1 MSDKQVSNGLKSALE
16 FGPVALFFIAYIW
29 LKDEVFQFDGTEY
42 EGFIIVTAGFVPL
55 MILSTLALWKLTGT
69 LSKMQIF
76 TVVLVTVFGGLSV
89 WQNDKSFLQ
98 MKPTIL
104 YLLFAAILGFGLL
117 RKQSYLQYM
126 MGEMMPLQDRGWM
139 ILTQRMALL
148 FLALAV
154 LNELIWRNM
163 SEETWV
169 YFKTFGLPMGI
180 FSFFIFQGGLFKEHA
195 IRDDTEEYRSNGL
208 RYSKL
213 VKLGA
218 ADTSRPHRGRA

>member
-1 MSDKQVSNGLKSALE
+1 M
-16 FGPVALFFIAYIW
+16 ALFFIAYIW

-154 LNELIWRNM
+154 LNEVIWRNM

-195 IRDDTEEYRSNGL
+195 IRDDTEE
-208 RYSKL
+208 
-213 VKLGA
+213 
-218 ADTSRPHRGRA
+218 

>member
-1 MSDKQVSNGLKSALE
+1 MSDKQVSNGLKAVLE

-42 EGFIIVTAGFVPL
+42 GGFIIVTAGFVPL

-154 LNELIWRNM
+154 LNEVIWRNM

-195 IRDDTEEYRSNGL
+195 IRDDTEE
-208 RYSKL
+208 
-213 VKLGA
+213 
-218 ADTSRPHRGRA
+218 

>member
-1 MSDKQVSNGLKSALE
+1 MADKQVNNGLKSALE

-29 LKDEVFQFDGTEY
+29 LKDEVFQFGGTDY

-104 YLLFAAILGFGLL
+104 YLLFASILGFGLL

-126 MGEMMPLQDRGWM
+126 MGDMLPLEGRGWM

-148 FLALAV
+148 FLVLAI

-163 SEETWV
+163 SEEIWV
-169 YFKTFGLPMGI
+169 YFKTFGLPSTI
-180 FSFFIFQGGLFKEHA
+180 FGFFISQGRLFKEYGVS
-195 IRDDTEEYRSNGL
+195 DD
-208 RYSKL
+208 KQ
-213 VKLGA
+213 
-218 ADTSRPHRGRA
+218 D

>member
-42 EGFIIVTAGFVPL
+42 GGFIIVTAGFVPL

-180 FSFFIFQGGLFKEHA
+180 FSFFIFQGRLFKEYA
-195 IRDDTEEYRSNGL
+195 IRDDTEE
-208 RYSKL
+208 
-213 VKLGA
+213 
-218 ADTSRPHRGRA
+218 

>member
-42 EGFIIVTAGFVPL
+42 GGFIIVTAGFVPL

-154 LNELIWRNM
+154 LNEVIWRNM

-180 FSFFIFQGGLFKEHA
+180 FSFFIFQGRLFKEYA
-195 IRDDTEEYRSNGL
+195 IRDDTEE
-208 RYSKL
+208 
-213 VKLGA
+213 
-218 ADTSRPHRGRA
+218 

>member
-1 MSDKQVSNGLKSALE
+1 MADKQVNNGLKSALE

-29 LKDEVFQFDGTEY
+29 LKDEVFQFGGIDY

-55 MILSTLALWKLTGT
+55 IILSTLALWKLTGT

-104 YLLFAAILGFGLL
+104 YLLFASILGFGLL

-126 MGEMMPLQDRGWM
+126 MGEMLPLEDRGWM

-148 FLALAV
+148 FLVLAI

-163 SEETWV
+163 SEEIWV
-169 YFKTFGLPMGI
+169 YFKTFGLPSTILG
-180 FSFFIFQGGLFKEHA
+180 FFISQGRLFKEYGVS
-195 IRDDTEEYRSNGL
+195 DD
-208 RYSKL
+208 KQ
-213 VKLGA
+213 
-218 ADTSRPHRGRA
+218 D

>member
-42 EGFIIVTAGFVPL
+42 GGFIIVTAGFVPL

-154 LNELIWRNM
+154 LNEVIWRNM

-169 YFKTFGLPMGI
+169 YFKTFGLPMAI

-195 IRDDTEEYRSNGL
+195 IRDDTEE
-208 RYSKL
+208 
-213 VKLGA
+213 
-218 ADTSRPHRGRA
+218 

>member
-1 MSDKQVSNGLKSALE
+1 MSDKQVGNGLNSVLE
-16 FGPVALFFIAYIW
+16 FGPVVLFFIAYIW

-42 EGFIIVTAGFVPL
+42 GGFIIVTAGFVPL

-154 LNELIWRNM
+154 LNEVIWRNM

-195 IRDDTEEYRSNGL
+195 IRDDTEE
-208 RYSKL
+208 
-213 VKLGA
+213 
-218 ADTSRPHRGRA
+218 

>member
-1 MSDKQVSNGLKSALE
+1 MSEKQANNGLKSALE

-29 LKDEVFQFDGTEY
+29 LKDEVFQFGGTEY

-104 YLLFAAILGFGLL
+104 YLLFASILGFGLL

-126 MGEMMPLQDRGWM
+126 MGEMMPLQDRGWI

-148 FLALAV
+148 FLAWAV

-195 IRDDTEEYRSNGL
+195 IRDDTEE
-208 RYSKL
+208 
-213 VKLGA
+213 
-218 ADTSRPHRGRA
+218 

>member
-42 EGFIIVTAGFVPL
+42 GGFIIVTAGFVPL

-154 LNELIWRNM
+154 LNEVIWRNM

-169 YFKTFGLPMGI
+169 YFKTFGLPMAI
-180 FSFFIFQGGLFKEHA
+180 FSFFIFQGGLFKKHA
-195 IRDDTEEYRSNGL
+195 IRDDTDE
-208 RYSKL
+208 
-213 VKLGA
+213 
-218 ADTSRPHRGRA
+218 

>member
-1 MSDKQVSNGLKSALE
+1 MADKQVNNGLKSALE

-29 LKDEVFQFDGTEY
+29 LKDEVFQFGGTDY

-55 MILSTLALWKLTGT
+55 MILSTLALWKLTGN

-104 YLLFAAILGFGLL
+104 YLLFGSILGFGLL

-126 MGEMMPLQDRGWM
+126 MGEMLPLEDRGWI

-148 FLALAV
+148 FLALAI

-163 SEETWV
+163 SEEIWV
-169 YFKTFGLPMGI
+169 YFKTFGLPSTI
-180 FSFFIFQGGLFKEHA
+180 FGFFISQGRLFKEYGVS
-195 IRDDTEEYRSNGL
+195 DD
-208 RYSKL
+208 KQ
-213 VKLGA
+213 
-218 ADTSRPHRGRA
+218 D

>member
-1 MSDKQVSNGLKSALE
+1 MSDKQVSNGLLSALVC
-16 FGPVALFFIAYIW
+16 GPVAFVFIAYIW
-29 LKDEVFQFDGTEY
+29 FMYEVFLFDGTEY
-42 EGFIIVTAGFVPL
+42 GGFIIVTAGFVPL

-89 WQNDKSFLQ
+89 WQNDKRFLQ

-169 YFKTFGLPMGI
+169 YFKTFGLPLGI

-195 IRDDTEEYRSNGL
+195 IRDDTEE
-208 RYSKL
+208 
-213 VKLGA
+213 
-218 ADTSRPHRGRA
+218 

>member
-1 MSDKQVSNGLKSALE
+1 MADKQVNNGLKSALE

-29 LKDEVFQFDGTEY
+29 LKDEVFQFGGTDY

-104 YLLFAAILGFGLL
+104 YLLFASILGFGLL

-126 MGEMMPLQDRGWM
+126 MGEMLPLEDCGWM

-148 FLALAV
+148 FLVLAI

-163 SEETWV
+163 SEEIWV
-169 YFKTFGLPMGI
+169 YFKTFGLPSTI
-180 FSFFIFQGGLFKEHA
+180 FGFFISQGRLFKEYGVS
-195 IRDDTEEYRSNGL
+195 DD
-208 RYSKL
+208 KQ
-213 VKLGA
+213 
-218 ADTSRPHRGRA
+218 D

>member
-1 MSDKQVSNGLKSALE
+1 MADKQVNNGLKSALE

-29 LKDEVFQFDGTEY
+29 LKDEVFQFGGTDY

-104 YLLFAAILGFGLL
+104 YLLFASILGFGLL

-126 MGEMMPLQDRGWM
+126 MGDMLPLEDRGWM

-148 FLALAV
+148 FLVLAI

-163 SEETWV
+163 SEEIWV
-169 YFKTFGLPMGI
+169 YFKTFGLPSTILG
-180 FSFFIFQGGLFKEHA
+180 FFISQGRLFKKYGVS
-195 IRDDTEEYRSNGL
+195 DD
-208 RYSKL
+208 KQ
-213 VKLGA
+213 
-218 ADTSRPHRGRA
+218 D

>member
-1 MSDKQVSNGLKSALE
+1 MSDKQVSKGLKSALE

-42 EGFIIVTAGFVPL
+42 GGFIIVTAGFVPL

-154 LNELIWRNM
+154 LNEVIWRNM

-195 IRDDTEEYRSNGL
+195 IRDDTEE
-208 RYSKL
+208 
-213 VKLGA
+213 
-218 ADTSRPHRGRA
+218 

>member
-42 EGFIIVTAGFVPL
+42 GGFIIVTAGFVPL

-76 TVVLVTVFGGLSV
+76 TVVLVTGFGGLSV

-195 IRDDTEEYRSNGL
+195 IRDDTEE
-208 RYSKL
+208 
-213 VKLGA
+213 
-218 ADTSRPHRGRA
+218 

>member
-55 MILSTLALWKLTGT
+55 MILNTLALWKLTGT

-154 LNELIWRNM
+154 LNEMIWRNM

-195 IRDDTEEYRSNGL
+195 IRDDTEE
-208 RYSKL
+208 
-213 VKLGA
+213 
-218 ADTSRPHRGRA
+218 

>member
-1 MSDKQVSNGLKSALE
+1 MADKQVNNGLKSALE

-29 LKDEVFQFDGTEY
+29 LKDEVFQFGGTDY

-104 YLLFAAILGFGLL
+104 YLLFASILGFGLL

-126 MGEMMPLQDRGWM
+126 MGEMLPLEDRGWM

-148 FLALAV
+148 FLVLAI
-154 LNELIWRNM
+154 LNELIWRSM
-163 SEETWV
+163 SEEIWV
-169 YFKTFGLPMGI
+169 YFKTFGLPSTILG
-180 FSFFIFQGGLFKEHA
+180 FFISQGRLFKEYGVS
-195 IRDDTEEYRSNGL
+195 DD
-208 RYSKL
+208 KQ
-213 VKLGA
+213 
-218 ADTSRPHRGRA
+218 D

>member
-154 LNELIWRNM
+154 LNEVIWRNM

-195 IRDDTEEYRSNGL
+195 IRDLSL
-208 RYSKL
+208 I
-213 VKLGA
+213 
-218 ADTSRPHRGRA
+218 HI

>member
-16 FGPVALFFIAYIW
+16 FGPVALFLIAYIW

-154 LNELIWRNM
+154 LNEVIWRNM

-195 IRDDTEEYRSNGL
+195 IRDDTEE
-208 RYSKL
+208 
-213 VKLGA
+213 
-218 ADTSRPHRGRA
+218 

>member
-154 LNELIWRNM
+154 LNEVIWRNM

-169 YFKTFGLPMGI
+169 YFKTFGLPMAI
-180 FSFFIFQGGLFKEHA
+180 FSFFIFQGGLFKKHA
-195 IRDDTEEYRSNGL
+195 IRDDTDE
-208 RYSKL
+208 
-213 VKLGA
+213 
-218 ADTSRPHRGRA
+218 

>member
-42 EGFIIVTAGFVPL
+42 GGFIIVTAGFVPL

-104 YLLFAAILGFGLL
+104 YLLFASILGFGLL

-195 IRDDTEEYRSNGL
+195 IRDDTEE
-208 RYSKL
+208 
-213 VKLGA
+213 
-218 ADTSRPHRGRA
+218 

>member
-1 MSDKQVSNGLKSALE
+1 MADKQVNNGLKSALE

-29 LKDEVFQFDGTEY
+29 LKDEVFQFFGTDY

-104 YLLFAAILGFGLL
+104 YLLFASILGFGLL

-126 MGEMMPLQDRGWM
+126 MGEMLPLEDRGWM

-148 FLALAV
+148 FLVLAI

-163 SEETWV
+163 SEEIWV
-169 YFKTFGLPMGI
+169 YFKTFGLPSTI
-180 FSFFIFQGGLFKEHA
+180 FGFFISQGRLFKEYGVS
-195 IRDDTEEYRSNGL
+195 DD
-208 RYSKL
+208 KQ
-213 VKLGA
+213 
-218 ADTSRPHRGRA
+218 D

>member
-1 MSDKQVSNGLKSALE
+1 MADKQVNNGLKSALE

-29 LKDEVFQFDGTEY
+29 LKDEVFQFGGTDY

-104 YLLFAAILGFGLL
+104 YLLFASILGFGLL

-126 MGEMMPLQDRGWM
+126 MGEMLPLEDRGWM

-148 FLALAV
+148 FLVLAI

-163 SEETWV
+163 SEEIWV
-169 YFKTFGLPMGI
+169 YFKTFGLPSTILG
-180 FSFFIFQGGLFKEHA
+180 FFISQGRLFKEYGVS
-195 IRDDTEEYRSNGL
+195 DD
-208 RYSKL
+208 KQ
-213 VKLGA
+213 
-218 ADTSRPHRGRA
+218 D

>member
-42 EGFIIVTAGFVPL
+42 GGFIIVTAGFVPL

-98 MKPTIL
+98 MKPMIL

-154 LNELIWRNM
+154 LNEVIWRNM

-180 FSFFIFQGGLFKEHA
+180 FSFFIFQGRLFKEYA
-195 IRDDTEEYRSNGL
+195 IRDDTEE
-208 RYSKL
+208 
-213 VKLGA
+213 
-218 ADTSRPHRGRA
+218 

>member
-42 EGFIIVTAGFVPL
+42 GGFIIVTAGFVPL

-104 YLLFAAILGFGLL
+104 YLLFAAIPGFGLL

-195 IRDDTEEYRSNGL
+195 IRDDTEE
-208 RYSKL
+208 
-213 VKLGA
+213 
-218 ADTSRPHRGRA
+218 

>member
-169 YFKTFGLPMGI
+169 YFKTFGLPMAI

-195 IRDDTEEYRSNGL
+195 IRDDTEE
-208 RYSKL
+208 
-213 VKLGA
+213 
-218 ADTSRPHRGRA
+218 

>member
-1 MSDKQVSNGLKSALE
+1 MSDKQVSNGLKSVLE

-42 EGFIIVTAGFVPL
+42 GGFIIVTAGFVPL

-154 LNELIWRNM
+154 LNEVIWRNM

-195 IRDDTEEYRSNGL
+195 IRDDTEE
-208 RYSKL
+208 
-213 VKLGA
+213 
-218 ADTSRPHRGRA
+218 

>member
-42 EGFIIVTAGFVPL
+42 GGFIIVTAGFVPL

-169 YFKTFGLPMGI
+169 YFKTFGLPMAI

-195 IRDDTEEYRSNGL
+195 IRDDTEE
-208 RYSKL
+208 
-213 VKLGA
+213 
-218 ADTSRPHRGRA
+218 

>member
-1 MSDKQVSNGLKSALE
+1 MSEKQVNNGLKSALE

-29 LKDEVFQFDGTEY
+29 LKDEVFQFGGTEY

-104 YLLFAAILGFGLL
+104 YLLFASILGFGLL

-126 MGEMMPLQDRGWM
+126 MGEMMPLQDRGWI

-148 FLALAV
+148 FLALAF

-169 YFKTFGLPMGI
+169 YFKTFGLPMTI
-180 FSFFIFQGGLFKEHA
+180 FSFFILQGRLFKEHG
-195 IRDDTEEYRSNGL
+195 IRDNTKE
-208 RYSKL
+208 
-213 VKLGA
+213 
-218 ADTSRPHRGRA
+218 

>member
-42 EGFIIVTAGFVPL
+42 GGFIIVTAGFVPL

-104 YLLFAAILGFGLL
+104 YLLFASILGFGLL

-126 MGEMMPLQDRGWM
+126 MGEMMPLQDRGWI

-195 IRDDTEEYRSNGL
+195 IRDDTEE
-208 RYSKL
+208 
-213 VKLGA
+213 
-218 ADTSRPHRGRA
+218 

>member
-1 MSDKQVSNGLKSALE
+1 MADKQVNNGLKSALE

-29 LKDEVFQFDGTEY
+29 LKDEVFQFGGTDY

-104 YLLFAAILGFGLL
+104 YLLFASILGFGLL

-126 MGEMMPLQDRGWM
+126 MGEMLPLEDRGWM

-148 FLALAV
+148 FLVLAI

-163 SEETWV
+163 SEEIWV
-169 YFKTFGLPMGI
+169 YFKTFGLPSTI
-180 FSFFIFQGGLFKEHA
+180 FGFFISQGSLFKEYGVN
-195 IRDDTEEYRSNGL
+195 DDKE
-208 RYSKL
+208 
-213 VKLGA
+213 
-218 ADTSRPHRGRA
+218 D